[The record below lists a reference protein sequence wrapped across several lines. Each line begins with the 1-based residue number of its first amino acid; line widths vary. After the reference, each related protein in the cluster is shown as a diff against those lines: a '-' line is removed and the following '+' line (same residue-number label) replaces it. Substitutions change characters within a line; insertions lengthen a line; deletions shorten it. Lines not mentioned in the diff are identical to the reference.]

1 MKKTLYTKLVFLF
14 VFMGILLLTLTMLT
28 LLISIHY
35 HMSLYVQQ
43 AGTIPSNIIK
53 LNHHLEEALL
63 QTTLWTFIISV
74 FLAIFLG
81 LRIAKQ
87 ISRPLIQM
95 KESAELMRRG
105 SWDIRIQTNTD
116 DELNDLASSLNHLA
130 AQLQIQEGLRSTLSE
145 DIAHELRTPLTTL
158 KSHMQAFQDG
168 IWEPTPKRI
177 YSCYEEVE
185 RLIKLVADLE
195 KLNEM
200 DSPEFSLNLK
210 KEKLNEVI
218 VKSMEVMGAAFVEK
232 QVNLKFK
239 AAEQI
244 VVNVDRD
251 RMLQVM
257 INVLSNALH
266 YTPTGGS
273 VCIEVFRE
281 KENVR
286 IQVQDSGIGISEQ
299 DLLHIFERFYR
310 GDRSRNRKT
319 GGSGIGLAICRKL
332 VVAHNGEI
340 WATSKQGAEIYIRLP
355 VSS

>member
-35 HMSLYVQQ
+35 HIGLYVQQ
-43 AGTIPSNIIK
+43 AGTISSNIIK

-87 ISRPLIQM
+87 ISQPLIQM

-105 SWDIRIQTNTD
+105 LWSIRIQTNTD

-130 AQLQIQEGLRSTLSE
+130 AQLQIQEGLRSALSE

-210 KEKLNEVI
+210 KENLNEVI
-218 VKSMEVMGAAFVEK
+218 VKSIEVMGAAFVEK
-232 QVNLKFK
+232 QVDLKFK

-251 RMLQVM
+251 RILQVM

-266 YTPTGGS
+266 YTPMGGS
-273 VCIEVFRE
+273 VSVQVFRE

-286 IQVQDSGIGISEQ
+286 VQVQDSG
-299 DLLHIFERFYR
+299 
-310 GDRSRNRKT
+310 
-319 GGSGIGLAICRKL
+319 
-332 VVAHNGEI
+332 
-340 WATSKQGAEIYIRLP
+340 
-355 VSS
+355 